1 MRRRDFIGL
10 VGGAALLPLQ
20 AQAQQKPRRLALV
33 HSGIPADQ
41 LTERGGPFWVRRF
54 HETLR
59 RLGNIEGQNLVIE
72 RFSAEGR
79 TDRFASVVADVIGRK
94 PDVIVTNFNDLVK
107 IFVATT
113 KTTPIVAL
121 VGDPLTGGLVT
132 NLARPGGNLTGVSIN
147 AGSQIYGKRLQIL
160 KEVMPAAST
169 IGYLLSGVNN
179 DPAYQDEVARRMQ
192 VTVIRSML
200 ALVDDAALERGFSEM
215 AQQRVDAVIID
226 EGGSFLAQRAA
237 VVELAQKYRVPVMY
251 PYRDYVERG
260 GLIAFAPDLAELAE
274 RLAADVHHILN
285 GAKPGDIPFYQP
297 SIFRLIINL
306 KAAKAIGLDIPA
318 ALVARAD
325 EVIE

>member
-1 MRRRDFIGL
+1 M
-10 VGGAALLPLQ
+10 PLQ